1 MLAEHSKH
9 PEMQPILFERRWD
22 KIQNTKRE
30 TKELGTE
37 THPGEGVVEEK
48 FPNSRKPS
56 HRWVWGEFWNLRGQH
71 NLEEKKKK
79 PTKYAPKH
87 NH

>member
-1 MLAEHSKH
+1 MEEQDRETTFSPTNSSKDHLNVEQHPQNNFWMLAEDTKH

-22 KIQNTKRE
+22 KIQKTKRE

-48 FPNSRKPS
+48 FPN
-56 HRWVWGEFWNLRGQH
+56 
-71 NLEEKKKK
+71 
-79 PTKYAPKH
+79 
-87 NH
+87 

>member
-1 MLAEHSKH
+1 MLAEDSKH
-9 PEMQPILFERRWD
+9 PEMQPILFERRWG

-30 TKELGTE
+30 TKELGTQ

-56 HRWVWGEFWNLRGQH
+56 HRWVCGELWNLRGQH
-71 NLEEKKKK
+71 NWEEKKQ
-79 PTKYAPKH
+79 PTE
-87 NH
+87 